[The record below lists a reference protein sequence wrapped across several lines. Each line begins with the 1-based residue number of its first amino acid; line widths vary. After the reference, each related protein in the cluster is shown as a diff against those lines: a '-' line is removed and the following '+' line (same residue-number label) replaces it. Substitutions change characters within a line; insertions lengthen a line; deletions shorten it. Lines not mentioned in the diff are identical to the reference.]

1 MRVELTNFYRKEM
14 RRNMAG
20 IATKAADNVLYN
32 ARMAAQA
39 GNDRLGSRES
49 AAEIMGIDRTRLARM
64 ELGMLTPYPEEILLM
79 AETYNAPELMNHF
92 CTCECP
98 IGKRMIPRAELI
110 QLDRLTIKILNA
122 LDGARDVGT
131 TMRQI
136 ADCERVDEADLPKI
150 QEAMEALQ
158 KVAKVAAEMQIWMEK
173 HAKGYLG

>member
-1 MRVELTNFYRKEM
+1 
-14 RRNMAG
+14 MAG

-32 ARMAAQA
+32 ARIKAQA
-39 GNDRLGSRES
+39 GNDRLGSREN

-122 LDGARDVGT
+122 VDGVQDVGA
-131 TMRQI
+131 TMRRI
-136 ADCERVDEADLPKI
+136 APGVGGSYGNADLD
-150 QEAMEALQ
+150 
-158 KVAKVAAEMQIWMEK
+158 AKVCARWRHGVGGETVNRIDPETIIAIGIFIVVPICCALVK
-173 HAKGYLG
+173 IFGK